1 MTLAAPAFARY
12 IGIDYS
18 GAGTP
23 QTGLTGLRVYR
34 AGFAAQPEEIP
45 PNAGASKYWNRA
57 GLAHWLAERLAEP
70 VPTLVGIDHGFSFP
84 EAYFEAHELP
94 ANWPSFIEDFCA
106 HWPTDRPG
114 LRVDQVR
121 YGSAGEGPAR
131 TGSPRWRRLAERR
144 IGAKSVFHFDVPGSV
159 AKSTHAGL
167 PWVQYLRRQAGA
179 RLHCWPFDGWVIP
192 AGRSAIAEIYPA
204 VWSASYPR
212 GERTA
217 DQHDAFVVAAAL
229 QAADRGGTLPALLQ
243 PELDAESAQIANVE
257 GWILGVG

>member
-1 MTLAAPAFARY
+1 MTPAAPAFARY

-34 AGFAAQPEEIP
+34 AGFAALPEEIHP
-45 PNAGASKYWNRA
+45 DSGGSKYWNRA
-57 GLAHWLAERLAEP
+57 ALAEWLADRLAEP

-84 EAYFEAHELP
+84 EIYFETHGLP

-106 HWPTDRPG
+106 HWPTNRAG

-121 YGSAGEGPAR
+121 YGSAGAGVERAGN
-131 TGSPRWRRLAERR
+131 PRWRRLAEQR

-167 PWVQYLRRQAGA
+167 PWIQHVRRRAGT
-179 RLHCWPFDGWVIP
+179 RLHCWPFDGWTIP

-204 VWSASYPR
+204 IWSADYAR
-212 GERTA
+212 EDRTG
-217 DQHDAFVVAAAL
+217 DQHDAYVVAAAL
-229 QAADRGGTLPALLQ
+229 QTADRNGTLTALLQ
-243 PELDAESAQIANVE
+243 PELDAETARIANIE
-257 GWILGVG
+257 GWILGVT